1 MNLNSI
7 SHNNFSTPLKIGPYT
22 LHSNV
27 LLAPMAGISDSVFRK
42 ICIQQGAGATVAEML
57 TSDIAH
63 WNSNKSAARLI
74 KPTDPEPR
82 IVQLSGTDP
91 NKMAEAAKLC
101 VNKGAQIIDINMGCP
116 AKKVCNSMAGSALLG
131 DEKKVAKILDTVVR
145 AVDVPVTLK
154 MRTGLSP
161 ENKNAKSIALLAES
175 AGIQALAIHGRTR
188 QCLYKGNVEYKT
200 IKQVKSVVSIPIIA
214 NGDINSPQIAKK
226 VLAFCDANAI
236 MLGRAAQGNPWIF
249 KQVNYYLNN
258 NKTLST
264 PSLEEIQSVMQDHLD
279 GLYLHYGN
287 KVGVRVARKHINWYL
302 KKFKSYTIFK
312 ESLLRSDT
320 VMKQQK
326 NLSDFFNYQQSNKM
340 ELAA

>member
-7 SHNNFSTPLKIGPYT
+7 NHNKYSTPLKVGPYT
-22 LHSNV
+22 FSSNV

-42 ICIQQGAGATVAEML
+42 ICTRLGAGATVAEML

-63 WNSNKSAARLI
+63 WKSNKSAARLI

-91 NKMAEAAKLC
+91 NKMAQAAKLC

-116 AKKVCNSMAGSALLG
+116 AKKVCNSFAGSALLG
-131 DEKKVAKILDTVVR
+131 DEKKVAKILDAVVN

-154 MRTGLSP
+154 IRTGLAP
-161 ENKNAKSIALLAES
+161 ENKNAKKIAIIAES

-200 IKQVKSVVSIPIIA
+200 IKQVKSVVRIPIIA
-214 NGDINSPQIAKK
+214 NGDIYSPQIAKK
-226 VLAFCDANAI
+226 VLAFTEANAI
-236 MLGRAAQGNPWIF
+236 MIGRAAQGNPWIF

-258 NKTLST
+258 NKTLPT
-264 PSLEEIQSVMQDHLD
+264 PSLEEIQSVLQDHIT
-279 GLYLHYGN
+279 GLYLHYGK
-287 KVGVRVARKHINWYL
+287 KVGVRVARKHIVWYL
-302 KKFKSYTIFK
+302 KKFKSYSIFK

-320 VMKQQK
+320 VTQQQK
-326 NLSDFFNYQQSNKM
+326 YLSDFFRYQQTNKM
-340 ELAA
+340 EFAA